1 MLRTFASLTL
11 FVVLGASA
19 GFGIPVLAPPAP
31 ACSGFGSGP
40 ANDISIQF
48 AVWTAPNFFCEQ
60 NDKIFSNFSV
70 GAGLP
75 TNTVLELQMQ
85 SVGGFDLHGVTFSGN
100 FLTAFTLSY
109 DIAIDLTQFNGQNR
123 IVRVSG
129 DLSNP
134 SAVGDPATAKAV
146 FTEGGTLLGTV
157 TSLVGTPGVPLVISQ
172 TAVHVLDAYIP
183 GGGAAVSVSN
193 TFAQQQVPEPT
204 ALAMIGSGLVLAGA
218 LKLKRK
224 RN

>member
-1 MLRTFASLTL
+1 MRITLVSMFVLCASSGFA
-11 FVVLGASA
+11 
-19 GFGIPVLAPPAP
+19 IPVLAPPAP

-48 AVWTAPNFFCEQ
+48 ATWTAPNFFCEQ

-85 SVGGFDLHGVTFSGN
+85 SLAGLDIHGVTFNGN

-109 DIAIDLTQFNGQNR
+109 DIAIDLTQFNGNNR

-134 SAVGDPATAKAV
+134 ERGRQSGNSQGRVYRGQCSIGHSNLPSRLSRRPARHQPDR
-146 FTEGGTLLGTV
+146 GTRRRCLPPRRRRGR
-157 TSLVGTPGVPLVISQ
+157 Q
-172 TAVHVLDAYIP
+172 H
-183 GGGAAVSVSN
+183 
-193 TFAQQQVPEPT
+193 QQYVCP
-204 ALAMIGSGLVLAGA
+204 AAGA
-218 LKLKRK
+218 RTRHAGYDRLCPDAGR
-224 RN
+224 RSETEA

>member
-1 MLRTFASLTL
+1 MRTAIASITITL
-11 FVVLGASA
+11 LCASI
-19 GFGIPVLAPPAP
+19 GHSIPVLAPPSP
-31 ACSGFGSGP
+31 ACSSFGSGP

-48 AVWTAPNFFCEQ
+48 AVWTSPNFNCEQ

-85 SVGGFDLHGVTFSGN
+85 SVGGFDLHGVTFNGN
-100 FLTAFTLSY
+100 FLTAFQLSY
-109 DIAIDLTQFNGQNR
+109 DIAIDLTQFNGNNR
-123 IVRVSG
+123 LVRVSG

-134 SAVGDPATAKAV
+134 SAVGNPATAKAV
-146 FTEGGTLLGTV
+146 FTEGGVLLGTV

-172 TAVHVLDAYIP
+172 TALHVQDVYVP
-183 GGGAAVSVSN
+183 GGGAAVSISN
-193 TFAQQQVPEPT
+193 TFAQQQVPEPAT
-204 ALAMIGSGLVLAGA
+204 LAMIGSSLILLGV

-224 RN
+224 V